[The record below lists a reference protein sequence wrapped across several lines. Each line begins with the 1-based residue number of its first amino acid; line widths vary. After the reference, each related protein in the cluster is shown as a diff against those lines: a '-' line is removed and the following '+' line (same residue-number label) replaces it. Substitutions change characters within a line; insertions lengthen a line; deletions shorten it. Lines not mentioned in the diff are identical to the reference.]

1 MANLMIATATER
13 SSISLLLKKQD
24 ALGTLIPE
32 MLTPCLGFT
41 LHRLLD
47 FWQFLDSLMERKA

>member
-1 MANLMIATATER
+1 MANLKITTAMER
-13 SSISLLLKKQD
+13 RSISFLLKKQD
-24 ALGTLIPE
+24 ALGALIPE
-32 MLTPCLGFT
+32 MLTPSLGFT